1 MNPAEPSAGF
11 SPPPYPYDRLAS
23 VARVA
28 SSHRGG
34 VVDLSVGT
42 PCDAPPEAVLAA
54 LGTSGTERGYPASV
68 GSAAL
73 RGASADWMQRRFG
86 VSIDPAQVAACVG
99 TKEFVAGAAWL
110 LRLRTP
116 DRDTVLAP
124 ALAYPT
130 YAMGARL
137 AGCRVVEVPAAGDGG
152 LDLSA
157 VDDDDAERA
166 LCLWVNSPSNPTGAL
181 TDLGAAAAWGR
192 ARHVPVLSDEC
203 YAEFTWQGAPASVV
217 QHGTDG
223 VLALH
228 SLSKRSNLAG
238 MRVGFYAG
246 DPVLVR
252 YLAELRKHA
261 GLMVP
266 GPVQAA
272 AVVAWEDDV
281 HVSAQRE
288 RYRRR
293 LARLADILRGA
304 GLEVRLPSGGFYLWV
319 PVPAWADAQ
328 GAAEGRPGAWVL
340 TTALAEAAGM
350 LVSPGEFYG
359 EQAAGFVRVAA
370 VQPDERIELLSTRLA
385 TSGHPHLGPVA
396 PRAVSGGAGTGR

>member
-1 MNPAEPSAGF
+1 M
-11 SPPPYPYDRLAS
+11 
-23 VARVA
+23 
-28 SSHRGG
+28 
-34 VVDLSVGT
+34 SVGT
-42 PCDAPPEAVLAA
+42 PCDAPPEAVVAA
-54 LGTSGTERGYPASV
+54 LGTSGTERGYPASI

-73 RGASADWMQRRFG
+73 RGASADWMRRRFG

-99 TKEFVAGAAWL
+99 TKEFVASAAWL

-116 DRDTVLAP
+116 ARDTVLAP
-124 ALAYPT
+124 AFAYPT

-137 AGCRVVEVPAAGDGG
+137 AGCRVVEVPVAGDGG
-152 LDLSA
+152 LDLKA
-157 VDDDDAERA
+157 VDDEDAERA

-192 ARHVPVLSDEC
+192 ARDVPVLSDEC

-217 QHGTDG
+217 QHGSDG

-246 DPVLVR
+246 DAVLVQ

-272 AVVAWEDDV
+272 AVVAWEDDA
-281 HVSAQRE
+281 HVSVQRE

-293 LARLADILRGA
+293 LARLAAILGGS
-304 GLEVRLPSGGFYLWV
+304 GLEVQLPAGGFYLWV

-370 VQPDERIELLSTRLA
+370 VQPDERIELLSARLA
-385 TSGHPHLGPVA
+385 SSDHPHLGQAPPV
-396 PRAVSGGAGTGR
+396 PGRAVSGGAGAGR